1 MEAIVKQTPG
11 ASGRLVAVTVA
22 LIAAGFFL
30 FVIGLFPGLFGLDWT
45 PGIGLLQITTL
56 LLGITVMTVSAY
68 VYARLTLPKAEPAR
82 SLRAE
87 IGVRLMA
94 TGLVVAYGSGY
105 ADLLGIGSGG
115 HGGPLVFGPVKAA
128 GVALG
133 VLVIAAGLFLY
144 TRPRA

>member
-1 MEAIVKQTPG
+1 VKQTPG
-11 ASGRLVAVTVA
+11 AQGRLVAVTIA

-56 LLGITVMTVSAY
+56 LLGLTVMTLGAY
-68 VYARLTLPKAEPAR
+68 VYARLTRPKAEPER
-82 SLRAE
+82 SLRAD

-133 VLVIAAGLFLY
+133 VLVIAVGLFLY